1 MTTKDYNRLFVQVL
15 ADARESEPGRAGFAV
30 ARSLWNQ
37 TADARSWPDDQ
48 TFVDALISPN
58 LYVRSYRA
66 RLKALLVGLENHLRT
81 PKTELAPVLGS
92 AESGLNIEHI
102 LPQKWETHWPLTDG
116 GSEKSLENRH
126 EAVHQLGN
134 LTLTTTKLNPSLGNR
149 EWLRKKDD
157 LRAHSLLRLTTSS
170 VLSVPEGL
178 ESNWTTDDWTAT
190 WDEDRIRLR
199 TLWLARV
206 ALRAWPRPKS
216 HIN

>member
-1 MTTKDYNRLFVQVL
+1 
-15 ADARESEPGRAGFAV
+15 
-30 ARSLWNQ
+30 
-37 TADARSWPDDQ
+37 
-48 TFVDALISPN
+48 
-58 LYVRSYRA
+58 
-66 RLKALLVGLENHLRT
+66 LVGLENHLRT